1 MKKIGF
7 IGAWDKSN
15 VIVCVAKLLR
25 LLKYKV
31 LVIDTTSVQKIKYII
46 PAINPTKS
54 YITEFEEI
62 DFAVGFEKWEEIEKY
77 LGIKFDSNADNE
89 ENEQNEISSD
99 KKEQNIKGVND
110 IYDYVLLDIDSP
122 EKFRNFNMQNADK
135 KYFATSFDTFSL
147 KKGLSVFEELQEPVQ
162 LTKMIF
168 SYETPTKEEEEYLNF
183 ISMEYKVNWNDYVL
197 YFRILGEDNQ
207 AFEESQ
213 RIEKIRFK
221 KLSVNYKESL
231 TYLMQ
236 DIDKKE
242 NASQIKKFL
251 RD

>member
-1 MKKIGF
+1 
-7 IGAWDKSN
+7 
-15 VIVCVAKLLR
+15 
-25 LLKYKV
+25 
-31 LVIDTTSVQKIKYII
+31 
-46 PAINPTKS
+46 
-54 YITEFEEI
+54 
-62 DFAVGFEKWEEIEKY
+62 
-77 LGIKFDSNADNE
+77 
-89 ENEQNEISSD
+89 
-99 KKEQNIKGVND
+99 
-110 IYDYVLLDIDSP
+110 
-122 EKFRNFNMQNADK
+122 
-135 KYFATSFDTFSL
+135 
-147 KKGLSVFEELQEPVQ
+147 
-162 LTKMIF
+162 MIF

-207 AFEESQ
+207 VFEENQ